1 MAYDIIHKNSTVA
14 GTPPAASEIEVGE
27 IAINAADAELY
38 VKDNAGNIR
47 KFQNTTTGTSDGV
60 QFTQTG
66 TGAVQRTVESKLQ
79 DVVSVLDFIPQSEHA
94 AIRAG
99 TSTYDCT
106 ADIQAALNAGGKI
119 YLPKGTYLVT
129 NTLQLT
135 TTDIAGKRPELLG
148 DGGNT
153 STTVIDFQP
162 ATPGIPLINHFHT
175 GRYEGI
181 YFKGPGASTG
191 AGEVAF
197 DFGNVGTQRHTII
210 QDCMFRYWD
219 KAALY
224 FSGQWNITV
233 DNCRFLDC
241 GNSASPVGLTGG
253 VVFDQTVVTGWS
265 TSGMIFSNCYFSGC
279 SYGYYAEAAWNLTF
293 INPIFEYCAYPYWR
307 NAAGSAHVLID
318 PWFESNANDPVST
331 GAMVVLGGRGVGWT
345 NNNVSTS
352 SESGSIHITSNGIQ
366 VYKTSTP
373 RINIKGNGYIA
384 FENGYGI
391 DFSATA
397 GAGAADSIFS
407 DYEYGTWTPVITDG
421 TNNSS
426 TTAIIATYTK
436 IGNTVN
442 IRAAILNIN
451 TAGLTA
457 GNQIKITGLPY
468 ATGSAASTWQHCP
481 ITVDSMSSTEG
492 SIVGQLRNSS
502 TELLLNNQTTTG
514 LSSAL
519 VSQITSGSGDIY
531 LNFSYFA

>member
-1 MAYDIIHKNSTVA
+1 MATRRPIVLVS
-14 GTPPAASEIEVGE
+14 
-27 IAINAADAELY
+27 
-38 VKDNAGNIR
+38 
-47 KFQNTTTGTSDGV
+47 GV
-60 QFTQTG
+60 QAEMPRGDVIDTGLNVTLQPNPSGLYFTGDNKLGFDGQG
-66 TGAVQRTVESKLQ
+66 DNIQVIASGVGAVYRTVQ
-79 DVVSVLDFIPQSEHA
+79 DKSGDFVSALDFIPQSEHA

-135 TTDIAGKRPELLG
+135 TTAIVGKRPELLG

-153 STTVIDFQP
+153 SVTVIDFQP
-162 ATPGIPLINHFHT
+162 ATPGIPLINHFHS
-175 GRYEGI
+175 GRYEGV
-181 YFKGPGASTG
+181 YFKGPGATTG
-191 AGEVAF
+191 TGEVAF

-224 FSGQWNITV
+224 FSGQWQISV
-233 DNCRFLDC
+233 DNCRFLNC
-241 GNSASPVGLTGG
+241 GDRVTPVALTGG
-253 VVFDQTVVTGWS
+253 VVFDQTTVPGWS
-265 TSGMIFSNCYFSGC
+265 TSGMIFSNCYFDGC

-293 INPIFEYCAYPYWR
+293 INPIFQYCTYPHWR
-307 NAAGSAHVLID
+307 NAVGGYHLIIN
-318 PWFESNANDPVST
+318 PWYELNSNDPVNEGS
-331 GAMVVLGGRGVGWT
+331 VIVIGGRGVGWT
-345 NNNVSTS
+345 GNNVTTS
-352 SESGSIHITSNGIQ
+352 SEAGSIHLAAGIQ

-397 GAGAADSIFS
+397 GAGASNSIFS
-407 DYEYGTWTPVITDG
+407 DYEQGTWTPAVTDG
-421 TNNSS
+421 TNSASIS
-426 TTAIIATYTK
+426 TTIATYTK
-436 IGNTVN
+436 IGNIVN

-457 GNQIKITGLPY
+457 GNQIRITGLPY
-468 ATGSAASTWQHCP
+468 ATGSAISTWQHFP
-481 ITVDSMSSTEG
+481 ITVDDISSTEG
-492 SIVGQLRNSS
+492 SIVGQLRNNN
-502 TELLLNNQTTTG
+502 TQLLLNNQTTTG